1 MAYSPAHTSSDTESD
16 MGCCGANSMLVAL
29 VSMGLRIVDRFL
41 CGKGLLQMKGLG
53 SIAEECA
60 GYNSGMIDQVEC
72 GLSNSCQMALAI
84 IEEHAAERD
93 VTDLENTLP
102 AGWCSVV
109 SPCCPFMA
117 SALVSMARSGL
128 ESWETFN
135 IVTALKSAGKIRQRP
150 NRDLSSNVFF
160 ESSSVAVVLHYDHSH
175 DIQLGRITNQETGH
189 GASNSRS
196 SFRRARNTFVAD

>member
-1 MAYSPAHTSSDTESD
+1 MRTTIVAVALRIHNHNTIDFQYVSQIARAVVMAYSPAHTSSDTESD

-53 SIAEECA
+53 NIAEECA

-93 VTDLENTLP
+93 VTDLEYTLP
-102 AGWCSVV
+102 AGWCSV
-109 SPCCPFMA
+109 CPH
-117 SALVSMARSGL
+117 
-128 ESWETFN
+128 
-135 IVTALKSAGKIRQRP
+135 
-150 NRDLSSNVFF
+150 
-160 ESSSVAVVLHYDHSH
+160 VVLSWPRPSFLWLDL
-175 DIQLGRITNQETGH
+175 DLKAGRHLIL
-189 GASNSRS
+189 
-196 SFRRARNTFVAD
+196 